1 LVSGAVKRL
10 IASGAWLLA
19 AACATPPSSSG
30 IEPLLGHH
38 QPLPTESRSTAAPA
52 PDHQQPQPPASNDT
66 AADVEPVDPESEEAV
81 EPSSVLPT
89 AEEDELCRHIVKLV
103 QSESQEQASA
113 EQTDE
118 LILNCGLA
126 LAHDRR
132 RMGRE
137 EFERRAACMRAA
149 TSVEDFAD
157 CTPVSS
163 DAP

>member
-1 LVSGAVKRL
+1 LVSGTVKRL
-10 IASGAWLLA
+10 TALGACLLA
-19 AACATPPSSSG
+19 TACAAQPTSSSG

-38 QPLPTESRSTAAPA
+38 QPLPT
-52 PDHQQPQPPASNDT
+52 DHQQPLPPASNDT

-81 EPSSVLPT
+81 EPSSILPT

-132 RMGRE
+132 RMGKE

-149 TSVEDFAD
+149 KAVEDFAD

>member
-1 LVSGAVKRL
+1 LVSGTVKRL

-19 AACATPPSSSG
+19 AACATPPSTSG

-38 QPLPTESRSTAAPA
+38 QPLPKESPSAVEREPVPEQAP
-52 PDHQQPQPPASNDT
+52 PPASNET
-66 AADVEPVDPESEEAV
+66 PADVEPADPASEEPV
-81 EPSSVLPT
+81 EASSVLPT
-89 AEEDELCRHIVKLV
+89 AEEDALCRHIVKLV

-149 TSVEDFAD
+149 KAVEDFAD
-157 CTPVSS
+157 CTPASE
-163 DAP
+163 P